1 MDDLMAGAVQIAQAQ
16 QFSMQFDYFL
26 NFFQTLA
33 SYDDIQNI
41 ESYTNIIENL
51 VIILGGVM
59 GITFF
64 RHLRNKQENAIFSYL
79 TQLQVRI
86 KTLYE
91 IFEQYHT
98 PIMERFVPQT
108 SRRTDI
114 TGQTT
119 FIDEII
125 QNFVSTAQETLDFLE
140 KTDDQMP
147 ASKNWPEL
155 FNCLIEFLL
164 DVKCLSMDTF
174 HKWSQSNCEQLKKD
188 YYDKH
193 KANLEAILNAIDKN
207 QNKIVK
213 RIFR

>member
-1 MDDLMAGAVQIAQAQ
+1 MQTVEAQ
-16 QFSMQFDYFL
+16 QLSIRLNHFL

-41 ESYTNIIENL
+41 ESYTNIIGNL
-51 VIILGGVM
+51 VIIVGGMM
-59 GITFF
+59 GIIFF

-91 IFEQYHT
+91 IFEKYHA

-108 SRRTDI
+108 SRRTDV
-114 TGQTT
+114 TGQTA

-125 QNFVSTAQETLDFLE
+125 QNFISTAQETLDFLK
-140 KTDDQMP
+140 KTDNQMP

-174 HKWSQSNCEQLKKD
+174 HKWPQGNCEQLKND
-188 YYDKH
+188 YYNKH
-193 KANLEAILNAIDKN
+193 KENLEAILKAIDKN
-207 QNKIVK
+207 QKKIVK